1 MSDVFLI
8 AGLVALAVAAF
19 LIALPLGVA
28 VVGCSALALSWATR
42 PKG

>member
-1 MSDVFLI
+1 MSDALLI
-8 AGLVALAVAAF
+8 TGLVALVIAAF